1 MAIVKIEQIYLYT
14 DQAVTPPWPLDENG
28 NPVPP
33 RDAEGNIAIDP
44 PSTIISD
51 DSDSAKAVAWFAE
64 QGITDFTHLNYGNPE
79 GHEDC
84 FAPLNTWPFLGK
96 TEDIAAFPFV
106 YYTEVHDDLP
116 ANNMPMVLLYGL
128 DAIQNSNLSDLCQL
142 GK

>member
-1 MAIVKIEQIYLYT
+1 MAIIKIEQIHLYT
-14 DQAVTPPWPLDENG
+14 DQAPKPQPAASSPEGSDAVEAEA
-28 NPVPP
+28 PVP
-33 RDAEGNIAIDP
+33 
-44 PSTIISD
+44 D
-51 DSDSAKAVAWFAE
+51 DSDSAKAIAWFAE

-116 ANNMPMVLLYGL
+116 ANNMPVVLLYGL

>member
-14 DQAVTPPWPLDENG
+14 DQVFPTAT
-28 NPVPP
+28 VP
-33 RDAEGNIAIDP
+33 AA
-44 PSTIISD
+44 SD
-51 DSDSAKAVAWFAE
+51 YTGVEDIEAPAPADSDSAKAIAWFAE
-64 QGITDFTHLNYGNPE
+64 QGITDFVNLNYADPAS
-79 GHEDC
+79 HPDC
-84 FAPLNTWPFLGK
+84 LAALNTWPFLGK

>member
-1 MAIVKIEQIYLYT
+1 MAIVKIEQIHLYT
-14 DQAVTPPWPLDENG
+14 DQVFIAQPESQPPEAVEPITVNASVVAD
-28 NPVPP
+28 
-33 RDAEGNIAIDP
+33 I
-44 PSTIISD
+44 
-51 DSDSAKAVAWFAE
+51 DSDSAKAIAWFAE
-64 QGITDFTHLNYGNPE
+64 QGITDFTHLNYGDPAA
-79 GHEDC
+79 HADC